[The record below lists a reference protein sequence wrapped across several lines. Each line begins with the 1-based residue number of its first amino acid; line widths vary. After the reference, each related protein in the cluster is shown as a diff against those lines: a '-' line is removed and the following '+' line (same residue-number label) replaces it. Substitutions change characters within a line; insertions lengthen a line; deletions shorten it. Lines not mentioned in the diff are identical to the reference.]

1 MLFLV
6 FFALECESGRVT
18 RVYIVG
24 IVETL
29 MVLGNAHGGRGR
41 VRRGGADR
49 PRAHKSESGHAPSM
63 CANMQRTHAWFHT
76 RPTREAEYRVTYG
89 GGCGSITVG
98 VANQTLPHPYMYSCR
113 PCGVLWWGDSSPVVA
128 TVAVLALVLGGAQHR

>member
-63 CANMQRTHAWFHT
+63 CANMQRTHAWFHIK
-76 RPTREAEYRVTYG
+76 PTRRQSTELRTA
-89 GGCGSITVG
+89 
-98 VANQTLPHPYMYSCR
+98 A
-113 PCGVLWWGDSSPVVA
+113 
-128 TVAVLALVLGGAQHR
+128 GAGQ